1 MNLFIDTNVLLN
13 FFHFSKDRLEELEKV
28 LVLQNYGKINI
39 WLTDQVE
46 LEFSKNREAKIAD
59 ALKKFI
65 DEKPNSGIP
74 NVAQGYAESDQF
86 IVAMKQVNSSREQ
99 LMEKVRKDISDKS
112 LFADKLVKEI
122 FIKSTRIQLTEGQF
136 NLAKRRVDLRSPPGK
151 NSSLGDAINWESLLE
166 AIPNNQDVFIVS
178 EDGDYASP
186 LDAERL
192 SDFLTEE
199 WSTKKNSKAVLYK
212 RLSQFLSIKF
222 PDAKVAAELEKDIL
236 ISELANSTSFA
247 TTHQVIS
254 ELNCFQ
260 SFSPKQAS
268 EIADAYITNQQVGWI
283 AGDADV
289 YGFGKKIQDDHSAT
303 LDPAQ
308 QKAFLGVLAIGELNI

>member
-13 FFHFSKDRLEELEKV
+13 FFHFSKDSLEELDKV
-28 LVLQNYGKINI
+28 LVLQNYGKISI

-46 LEFSKNREAKIAD
+46 LEFSKNRETKIAD
-59 ALKKFI
+59 ALKKFL

-74 NVAQGYAESDQF
+74 NVARGYTECDQF
-86 IVAMKQVNSSREQ
+86 IEAMKQVNSSREQ
-99 LMEKVRKDISDKS
+99 LKEKVRKDISEKS

-122 FIKSTRIQLTEGQF
+122 FIKSTRIKFTEGQF
-136 NLAKRRVDLRSPPGK
+136 NSAKRRVDLRSPPEK
-151 NSSLGDAINWESLLE
+151 NNSLGDAINWEALLE
-166 AIPNNQDVFIVS
+166 AIPNNQDIFIVS
-178 EDGDYASP
+178 EDGDYSSP

-192 SDFLTEE
+192 RDFLTEE
-199 WSTKKNSKAVLYK
+199 WLTRKNSKAVLYK
-212 RLSQFLSIKF
+212 RLLQFLSIKF
-222 PDAKVAAELEKDIL
+222 PDAKVAAKLEKDIL
-236 ISELANSTSFA
+236 ISELASSTSFA

-254 ELNCFQ
+254 ELNSFP

-283 AGDADV
+283 ASDANV
-289 YGFGKKIQDDHSAT
+289 YDFGKKIQDAHSAT

-308 QKAFLGVLAIGELNI
+308 QKAFLGVLAIGILNI